1 MRTVKFRG
9 RSLSDNKWLY
19 GELVVEEIDICH
31 ILEDGETKV
40 NDYNKVDRDT
50 LGQFTCYLDQD
61 GNEIYEG
68 DILSYAVDENN
79 QEIVTA
85 GWSKTKYHFA
95 FTTKKFIA
103 GKEEE
108 EVYILY
114 SDDASK
120 LKIIGNI
127 HEKFK
132 INGIRI

>member
-9 RSLSDNKWLY
+9 RSLFNNKWLY
-19 GELVVEEIDICH
+19 GKLVVKGMDICH

-40 NDYNKVDRDT
+40 NDYNKVDGDT
-50 LGQFTCYLDQD
+50 LGQFTCYLDKD

-68 DILSYAVDENN
+68 DILSYAIDENN

-114 SDDASK
+114 SDDAAK

-127 HEKFK
+127 HEK
-132 INGIRI
+132 I